1 METCKRIPNGGEG
14 GYIILSNGD
23 AVEVSRR
30 KKDLLMT
37 KMKEFYNILRAF
49 LNYRFIVCCT

>member
-1 METCKRIPNGGEG
+1 MEHVKEYQRGEG

-37 KMKEFYNILRAF
+37 KMREFYK
-49 LNYRFIVCCT
+49 Y